1 MRIIFLFGILGVVL
15 GCGIKGD
22 PLPPA
27 EQETIQAAQ
36 DIPAPAPIPSEADL
50 KKKKKK
56 WL

>member
-56 WL
+56 